1 MVKVDSFVLFEDG
14 TKTPTSGL
22 PNPRTISN
30 LLHSIEPTPT
40 DDSISMM
47 VMQFG
52 QFLDHDISLT
62 PEVSLALGKRTC
74 CDDPSPSPECFP
86 IPIPLPD
93 PVYTEHCKEF
103 IRSAPHCSSPTVR
116 EQFNEITSYIDG
128 SMIYGSDPVLQE
140 QLRTGNDGLMKV
152 DVASD
157 GKDYLPRVDP
167 CPAYGGSPLGK
178 QFKAGDK

>member
-1 MVKVDSFVLFEDG
+1 MKDG
-14 TKTPTSGL
+14 QSVPQSGL
-22 PNPRTISN
+22 PNPRSISSM
-30 LLHSIEPTPT
+30 LHSIVLTPT

-62 PEVSLALGKRTC
+62 PEVNIDIGKQTC
-74 CDDPSPSPECFP
+74 CDSPLPSPECFP

-93 PVYTEHCKEF
+93 PAYTEHCKEF
-103 IRSAPHCSSPTVR
+103 IRSAPHCSSPIVR
-116 EQFNEITSYIDG
+116 EQFNEITAYIDG
-128 SMIYGSDPVLQE
+128 SQVYGSDPALQM
-140 QLRTGNDGLMKV
+140 QLRTGWDGLMEV

-167 CPAYGGSPLGK
+167 CPAAYGSSPLGK